1 MSNNEISVLAAA
13 FATVAD
19 YLTDLKMVQDKSTGE
34 DKEVNQM
41 AFAQRRVLNG
51 FCFQIE
57 RQVTDTEKSI
67 EDAAKELQSALRQAR
82 GDELSQAKIDNKVAW
97 IERLQM
103 QQTVLKN
110 LLAEAM
116 QAYTDHTGEVYITAS
131 EQVRLRKL
139 AQNTLQSD
147 PRLAAAN
154 RVLASLGKTGA
165 NEPLSTFDSTRHS
178 SDPSEQ
184 AA

>member
-1 MSNNEISVLAAA
+1 MSNNETSVLASAL
-13 FATVAD
+13 ATIAD
-19 YLTDLKMVQDKSTGE
+19 YLTDLKMVTDKSTGE
-34 DKEVNQM
+34 DKLINQM
-41 AFAQRRVLNG
+41 AFVQKRVMNG
-51 FCFQIE
+51 ICFQVE
-57 RQVTDTEKSI
+57 RNITDTKKGI
-67 EDAAKELQSALRQAR
+67 EDAAKELQTALRQAR

-103 QQTVLKN
+103 QETILQG

-116 QAYTDHTGEVYITAS
+116 QAYTDHTGEVYVTAD

-139 AQNTLQSD
+139 AQNTLKSD
-147 PRLAAAN
+147 PKLAAAN
-154 RVLASLGKTGA
+154 RILASLGKTGT
-165 NEPLSTFDSTRHS
+165 NEELSKFDSTRHS